1 MTRTSSRRSLGLTA
15 VAVAVGAACT
25 LTGCV
30 AAPQDAE
37 SDDGRSARTVRPART
52 AVLLGDTVLVNHPD
66 GDDEAMLALAV
77 TAVVDEASRV
87 TAGRAGADA
96 AASSSDATSPSASA
110 SASAD
115 AKNRGD
121 AGARAAK
128 GRKWVAVLAE
138 VSNAGARPYGHDVA
152 HSFMA
157 VDSLGRRHVPLP
169 ASTDLTVG
177 PMMNWPVPL
186 AAGRSAR
193 GWLVFDLP
201 SEAVLTTLEF
211 GRTRTSAASADW
223 AL

>member
-1 MTRTSSRRSLGLTA
+1 MTRSSSRRSLGLTA
-15 VAVAVGAACT
+15 VAVAVGAACA
-25 LTGCV
+25 LAGC
-30 AAPQDAE
+30 AAPPQDTE

-66 GDDEAMLALAV
+66 GHDEAMLALAV
-77 TAVVDEASRV
+77 TAIVDEASRAA
-87 TAGRAGADA
+87 AGRAGVGAD
-96 AASSSDATSPSASA
+96 S
-110 SASAD
+110 
-115 AKNRGD
+115 G
-121 AGARAAK
+121 AGARAEA

-152 HSFMA
+152 HSFTA

-177 PMMNWPVPL
+177 PMMTWSLPL
-186 AAGRSAR
+186 TAGRSAR

>member
-1 MTRTSSRRSLGLTA
+1 MTRSSRRRPLARTVLA
-15 VAVAVGAACT
+15 LAVGAACT

-30 AAPQDAE
+30 TGPHDTE

-66 GDDEAMLALAV
+66 GHDEVMLALAV
-77 TAVVDEASRV
+77 TAVVDEASRS
-87 TAGRAGADA
+87 AGTGAKKGARAGA
-96 AASSSDATSPSASA
+96 
-110 SASAD
+110 AD
-115 AKNRGD
+115 
-121 AGARAAK
+121 

-152 HSFMA
+152 HSFTA
-157 VDSLGRRHVPLP
+157 VDTLGRRYVPLP
-169 ASTDLTVG
+169 ASADLTVG
-177 PMMNWPVPL
+177 PVMTWTVPL
-186 AAGRSAR
+186 TAGRSAR

-201 SEAVLTTLEF
+201 ADAALTTLEF

>member
-1 MTRTSSRRSLGLTA
+1 MTRSSSRRPLGLTA
-15 VAVAVGAACT
+15 VAAVVGAACA
-25 LTGCV
+25 LAGCT
-30 AAPQDAE
+30 AAPQDTE

-52 AVLLGDTVLVNHPD
+52 AVLLGETVLVNHPD
-66 GDDEAMLALAV
+66 GHDEAMLALAV
-77 TAVVDEASRV
+77 TAVVDEASRAA
-87 TAGRAGADA
+87 AGRAGVGAD
-96 AASSSDATSPSASA
+96 SGS
-110 SASAD
+110 
-115 AKNRGD
+115 
-121 AGARAAK
+121 GARAEA
-128 GRKWVAVLAE
+128 GRKWVAVRAE

-152 HSFMA
+152 HSFTA

-177 PMMNWPVPL
+177 PMMTWPVPL

-211 GRTRTSAASADW
+211 GRTRASAASADW

>member
-1 MTRTSSRRSLGLTA
+1 MTRSSSRRSLDLTA
-15 VAVAVGAACT
+15 VAVAVGAACA
-25 LTGCV
+25 LAGCV
-30 AAPQDAE
+30 AQPQDTE

-66 GDDEAMLALAV
+66 GHDEAMLALAV

-87 TAGRAGADA
+87 AAGNAGVGAD
-96 AASSSDATSPSASA
+96 S
-110 SASAD
+110 
-115 AKNRGD
+115 G
-121 AGARAAK
+121 AGARAAS

-152 HSFMA
+152 DSFTA

-177 PMMNWPVPL
+177 PMMTWSLPL
-186 AAGRSAR
+186 TAGRSAR

>member
-1 MTRTSSRRSLGLTA
+1 MTRSSSRRSLGRTV

-30 AAPQDAE
+30 AAPQETE
-37 SDDGRSARTVRPART
+37 SDDGRTARTVRPART

-66 GDDEAMLALAV
+66 GHDEAMLALAV
-77 TAVVDEASRV
+77 TAVVDEASR
-87 TAGRAGADA
+87 A
-96 AASSSDATSPSASA
+96 
-110 SASAD
+110 
-115 AKNRGD
+115 
-121 AGARAAK
+121 AGARAAS

-152 HSFMA
+152 HSFTA
-157 VDSLGRRHVPLP
+157 VDTLGRRHVPLP

-177 PMMNWPVPL
+177 PMMTWQVPL
-186 AAGRSAR
+186 TAGRSAR

>member
-1 MTRTSSRRSLGLTA
+1 MTRSSSRRSLGLTV

-30 AAPQDAE
+30 AATQDTQ

-66 GDDEAMLALAV
+66 GHDEAMLALAV
-77 TAVVDEASRV
+77 TAVVDEASRGA
-87 TAGRAGADA
+87 AGRAGAR
-96 AASSSDATSPSASA
+96 AAS
-110 SASAD
+110 
-115 AKNRGD
+115 
-121 AGARAAK
+121 

-152 HSFMA
+152 HSFTA
-157 VDSLGRRHVPLP
+157 VDTLGRRHVPLP

-177 PMMNWPVPL
+177 PMMTWPVPL

-201 SEAVLTTLEF
+201 PEAALTSLEF

>member
-1 MTRTSSRRSLGLTA
+1 MTRSSSHRSLGLTA
-15 VAVAVGAACT
+15 VAVAVGAACA
-25 LTGCV
+25 LAGCA
-30 AAPQDAE
+30 AAPQDTE
-37 SDDGRSARTVRPART
+37 SDDDGRSARTVRPART

-66 GDDEAMLALAV
+66 GHDEAMLALAV

-87 TAGRAGADA
+87 AAGRAGVGAD
-96 AASSSDATSPSASA
+96 S
-110 SASAD
+110 
-115 AKNRGD
+115 G
-121 AGARAAK
+121 AGARAAS

-152 HSFMA
+152 HSFTA

-177 PMMNWPVPL
+177 PMMTWSLPL
-186 AAGRSAR
+186 TAGRSAR

>member
-1 MTRTSSRRSLGLTA
+1 MTRSSSRRSLGLTA
-15 VAVAVGAACT
+15 VAAAVGAACA
-25 LTGCV
+25 LAGC
-30 AAPQDAE
+30 AAPPQGTE

-66 GDDEAMLALAV
+66 GHDEATLALAV

-87 TAGRAGADA
+87 AADNARVGAD
-96 AASSSDATSPSASA
+96 
-110 SASAD
+110 
-115 AKNRGD
+115 RG
-121 AGARAAK
+121 AGARAAS

-152 HSFMA
+152 HSFTA

-177 PMMNWPVPL
+177 PMMTWSLPL
-186 AAGRSAR
+186 TAGRSAR

-201 SEAVLTTLEF
+201 SEAVLTALEF

>member
-1 MTRTSSRRSLGLTA
+1 MTRSSSRRPLGLTA
-15 VAVAVGAACT
+15 VAVAVGAACA
-25 LTGCV
+25 LAGCM
-30 AAPQDAE
+30 AAPQDTE

-66 GDDEAMLALAV
+66 GHDEAMLALAV
-77 TAVVDEASRV
+77 TAVVDEASRAA
-87 TAGRAGADA
+87 AGRAGVGAD
-96 AASSSDATSPSASA
+96 S
-110 SASAD
+110 
-115 AKNRGD
+115 G
-121 AGARAAK
+121 AGARAEA
-128 GRKWVAVLAE
+128 GRKWVAVRAE

-152 HSFMA
+152 HSFTA

-177 PMMNWPVPL
+177 PMMTWPVPL

>member
-1 MTRTSSRRSLGLTA
+1 MTRSSSRRPLGLTV

-30 AAPQDAE
+30 AAPQNTE

-66 GDDEAMLALAV
+66 GPDEAMLALAV

-87 TAGRAGADA
+87 AAGRAGAGA
-96 AASSSDATSPSASA
+96 KQSA
-110 SASAD
+110 
-115 AKNRGD
+115 D
-121 AGARAAK
+121 AGARAAS

-152 HSFMA
+152 HSFTA
-157 VDSLGRRHVPLP
+157 VDTLGRRHVPLP

-177 PMMNWPVPL
+177 PMMTWPVPL

-201 SEAVLTTLEF
+201 SEAALMTLEF

>member
-1 MTRTSSRRSLGLTA
+1 MTRSSGRRPLGRTVLA
-15 VAVAVGAACT
+15 VVATVGAACT

-30 AAPQDAE
+30 PAPHDTE
-37 SDDGRSARTVRPART
+37 SDDGRTARTVRPART

-66 GDDEAMLALAV
+66 GHDEAMLALAV

-87 TAGRAGADA
+87 AGGRAGTDAKGGADA
-96 AASSSDATSPSASA
+96 GPGVE
-110 SASAD
+110 
-115 AKNRGD
+115 R
-121 AGARAAK
+121 GARAAA

-152 HSFMA
+152 HSFTA
-157 VDSLGRRHVPLP
+157 VDTLGRRHVPLP

-177 PMMNWPVPL
+177 PVMTWPVPL
-186 AAGRSAR
+186 TAGRSAR

-201 SEAVLTTLEF
+201 AEAVLTTLEF

>member
-1 MTRTSSRRSLGLTA
+1 MTRSSSRRPLGLTA
-15 VAVAVGAACT
+15 VAVAVGAACA
-25 LTGCV
+25 LAGC
-30 AAPQDAE
+30 AAPQDTE

-66 GDDEAMLALAV
+66 GHDEAMLALAV
-77 TAVVDEASRV
+77 TAVVDEASGV
-87 TAGRAGADA
+87 AAGNAGVGAD
-96 AASSSDATSPSASA
+96 S
-110 SASAD
+110 
-115 AKNRGD
+115 G
-121 AGARAAK
+121 AGARAAS

-152 HSFMA
+152 DSFTA
-157 VDSLGRRHVPLP
+157 VDSLGRRHAPLP

-177 PMMNWPVPL
+177 PMMTWSLPL
-186 AAGRSAR
+186 TAGRSAR

>member
-1 MTRTSSRRSLGLTA
+1 MTRSSRRRPFGLT
-15 VAVAVGAACT
+15 VLAVAVGAACT

-30 AAPQDAE
+30 SAPYDTE

-66 GDDEAMLALAV
+66 GHDEAMLALAV
-77 TAVVDEASRV
+77 TAVVDEASGA
-87 TAGRAGADA
+87 AGGSPGRGAKSGADPDTDPGKA
-96 AASSSDATSPSASA
+96 RGASA
-110 SASAD
+110 AP
-115 AKNRGD
+115 
-121 AGARAAK
+121 

-152 HSFMA
+152 NSFTA
-157 VDSLGRRHVPLP
+157 VDTLGRRHVPPP
-169 ASTDLTVG
+169 AAADLTLG
-177 PMMNWPVPL
+177 PVLKWPVPL

-201 SEAVLTTLEF
+201 AEAVLTTLEF